1 MKLRDNFAI
10 FSTAMAGL
18 SIEAFTGTV
27 IWLDIIPELNRG
39 KFMLLGQGFLLIA
52 CALTYLTG
60 RYFMKPLENVLDGIK
75 EYGLGHFQH
84 HIPPSSIRELD
95 QLAQQLNQMASRLLE
110 LDEIKTEFVA
120 NISHELRSP
129 LAAMEGYL
137 QLLLPEKD
145 APPQA
150 VENLARIRV
159 NLARL
164 RHLVENLLE
173 ISRIEAH
180 QSQNRPERVDI
191 REAAQEICDL
201 FAPRLRTRKLTLEVN
216 IPVGASHAYAD
227 PAKLRQIL
235 VNLLDN
241 AIKYNSPGGK
251 VGVSA
256 KTDADL
262 LYLAIHDT
270 GPGIRPEHVDSLFKR
285 FQRLPPS
292 SPELAQVK
300 GAGLGLAISRSLA
313 RMMGGDIRLE
323 RESGQGSTFTLSLP
337 LRACLKR

>member
-1 MKLRDNFAI
+1 
-10 FSTAMAGL
+10 MAGL

-27 IWLDIIPELNRG
+27 LWLDIIPELNRG
-39 KFMLLGQGFLLIA
+39 RFLLLGQGFLLLA

-60 RYFMKPLENVLDGIK
+60 RYFMKPLENVLEGIK

-84 HIPPSSIRELD
+84 NIPPSRIRELD
-95 QLAQQLNQMASRLLE
+95 QLAQRLNQMAARLME
-110 LDEIKTEFVA
+110 LDNLKTEFIA

-129 LAAMEGYL
+129 LAAMEGYIP
-137 QLLLPEKD
+137 LLLPEK

-150 VENLARIRV
+150 RKNLERMQV
-159 NLARL
+159 NLVRL

-180 QSQNRPERVDI
+180 QAQNRPERVDI
-191 REAAQEICDL
+191 KEAAREVCDL
-201 FAPRLRTRKLTLEVN
+201 FAPRLRTHKLNLEVH
-216 IPVGASHAYAD
+216 IPEGASRAYAD

-241 AIKYNSPGGK
+241 AIKYNGPGGK
-251 VGVSA
+251 VRICA
-256 KTDADL
+256 KTDAKL
-262 LYLAIHDT
+262 LYLEIQDT
-270 GPGIRPEHVDSLFKR
+270 GPGIRPEDVDNLFKR
-285 FQRLPPS
+285 FQRLPPA

-313 RMMGGDIRLE
+313 RMMGGDLRLE
-323 RESGQGSTFTLSLP
+323 RGSGQGSAFILSLP
-337 LRACLKR
+337 LRGS